1 LVTVHKQT
9 LGNIVLIAEDA
20 EINEVVTRTTVTVKN
35 PTHYRTCTGT
45 WVTKSIIDVV
55 QKQVS
60 LQNKTVVHHVLNMAK
75 EDTVHS
81 RIRLPVRVCLV
92 KELSIHRWSNAT
104 VYNLLFSLLTLSILS
119 LFFSHVETVF
129 FVLFDSEFLNNLLTV
144 LVVRSVYS
152 SVCGSQTCNTVGH
165 NNVSASKCRQ

>member
-1 LVTVHKQT
+1 LH
-9 LGNIVLIAEDA
+9 DA
-20 EINEVVTRTTVTVKN
+20 LPIY
-35 PTHYRTCTGT
+35 PTYYRTCTGT
-45 WVTKSIIDVV
+45 WVTKSIVDIV
-55 QKQVS
+55 QKQVT
-60 LQNKTVVHHVLNMAK
+60 LKNETVVHHVLNMAK

-81 RIRLPVRVCLV
+81 RIRLPVRVRLV

-119 LFFSHVETVF
+119 LFFSHIETEL

-152 SVCGSQTCNTVGH
+152 SVCSCQTCNTVGH